1 MSRRGG
7 DVIRA
12 VLWVL
17 LGLALLALALVAT
30 APELLAD
37 LGSAG
42 GVAALAFGA
51 ALPGALLLLVLVVA
65 RKGRHDQPGAGRPSS
80 PEARSSLTVDDLH
93 RRTPDPEAP
102 SNDPTSGA

>member
-1 MSRRGG
+1 
-7 DVIRA
+7 VIRA

-17 LGLALLALALVAT
+17 LGLGVLVLALVAT

-51 ALPGALLLLVLVVA
+51 AIPGALLLLVLAVG

-80 PEARSSLTVDDLH
+80 RRTEGSLTVDDL
-93 RRTPDPEAP
+93 RPRPPAAEDPSNDA